1 MSENNAEWLSHLSSE
16 VISDVHGSLLDA
28 YVIALEGWRR
38 GLKLRWHV
46 ENSEKFSEMVTWF
59 TERPGQLFS
68 LSSDSRTHYFFRS
81 RGDKV
86 TNEAISIGK
95 DKGSSKQHLSE
106 HGVPVPQGGIFT
118 SEHTKEEVLEC
129 GSKIGLPVVLKPK
142 DGSFGRGVFVNITST
157 EELEACYDYT
167 KELGTTDDI
176 IIEQYIAG
184 KDYRLYVVGDE
195 VVGAM
200 HRQPPNVVGD
210 GVHTIEQLIQLKN
223 AEREKNPRLVSCP
236 IIVNDELT
244 DFIARKGHT
253 LSSIPEK
260 DDLIYLNFK
269 GNISLGGDPIDVLD
283 SLSQEVK
290 DTAVKALRSVAGLTH
305 GAVDIIINEK
315 DDKAYVLELNPTA
328 QLGGLLY
335 PIEGKSRDIP
345 KAIID
350 FYFPETKDKNVAQI
364 NTFFDF
370 HDVLDPLQNR
380 DATVTTVT
388 PCPQQKVYMKKYIV
402 VGDVLDIG
410 YHRGLRKQAFERELH
425 GYIMTKE
432 IGDIEIVVAGTDPEM
447 VEDFKHG
454 IWEDEERA
462 TVMEVLEEDVDEAVK
477 VGFEIKTD
485 LKTQVEELK
494 WYKRELEETEL
505 ALKKA
510 ELKRRKYYES
520 VSWKATSPIRAVGSI
535 FKKFKG

>member
-1 MSENNAEWLSHLSSE
+1 MSENNAEWLAHLSSE

-46 ENSEKFSEMVTWF
+46 ENSEKFSEMVTWY
-59 TERPGQLFS
+59 TDRPGQLFS
-68 LSSDSRTHYFFRS
+68 LSSANRTHYFFRS

-86 TNEAISIGK
+86 TNEAVYIGK
-95 DKGSSKQHLSE
+95 DKGNSLKHLKE
-106 HGVPVPQGGIFT
+106 HGVAVPNGKIFNGDD
-118 SEHTKEEVLEC
+118 SKEAIKEFAEE
-129 GSKIGLPVVLKPK
+129 IGFPVVLKPK
-142 DGSFGRGVFVNITST
+142 DGSFGRGVFVNITSAA
-157 EELEACYDYT
+157 ELEACLDYT
-167 KELGTTDDI
+167 KELGTTEDI
-176 IIEQYIAG
+176 IVEQHIAG
-184 KDYRLYVVGDE
+184 KDYRIYVVGNE

-200 HRQPPNVVGD
+200 HREPPNVVGD
-210 GVHTIEQLIQLKN
+210 GVHTLEQLIERKN
-223 AEREKNPRLVSCP
+223 AEREENPRLVSCP
-236 IIVNDELT
+236 IAVSDELT
-244 DFIARKGHT
+244 DFIAREGRT
-253 LSSIPEK
+253 LTSVPEK
-260 DDLIYLNFK
+260 DELVYLNFK

-283 SLSQEVK
+283 DLSDEVK
-290 DTAVKALRSVAGLTH
+290 DTALRAMQSMEGLAH
-305 GAVDIIINEK
+305 GAVDLMVNEA
-315 DDKAYVLELNPTA
+315 DNQAYVIELNPTA

-335 PIEGKSRDIP
+335 PIKGKSRDIP
-345 KAIID
+345 KAIMD
-350 FYFPETKDKNVAQI
+350 YYFPETKENKVTQI

-402 VGDVLDIG
+402 VGDVLDMG

-432 IGDIEIVVAGTDPEM
+432 IGDIEIVVAGIDPEM

-462 TVMEVLEEDVDEAVK
+462 TVMEVLEEEVDEAVK

-485 LKTQVEELK
+485 LKTQLEELK

-510 ELKRRKYYES
+510 ELRRRKHYES
-520 VSWKATSPIRAVGSI
+520 LSWKATSPIRAVGSV

>member
-46 ENSEKFSEMVTWF
+46 EDSEKFSEMVTWF

-86 TNEAISIGK
+86 TNEAVSIGK

-129 GSKIGLPVVLKPK
+129 GSKIGFPVVLKPK

-200 HRQPPNVVGD
+200 HRQPPNVIGD
-210 GVHTIEQLIQLKN
+210 GAHTIEQLIQLKN
-223 AEREKNPRLVSCP
+223 AEREK
-236 IIVNDELT
+236 
-244 DFIARKGHT
+244 
-253 LSSIPEK
+253 
-260 DDLIYLNFK
+260 
-269 GNISLGGDPIDVLD
+269 
-283 SLSQEVK
+283 
-290 DTAVKALRSVAGLTH
+290 
-305 GAVDIIINEK
+305 
-315 DDKAYVLELNPTA
+315 
-328 QLGGLLY
+328 
-335 PIEGKSRDIP
+335 
-345 KAIID
+345 
-350 FYFPETKDKNVAQI
+350 
-364 NTFFDF
+364 
-370 HDVLDPLQNR
+370 
-380 DATVTTVT
+380 
-388 PCPQQKVYMKKYIV
+388 
-402 VGDVLDIG
+402 
-410 YHRGLRKQAFERELH
+410 
-425 GYIMTKE
+425 
-432 IGDIEIVVAGTDPEM
+432 
-447 VEDFKHG
+447 
-454 IWEDEERA
+454 
-462 TVMEVLEEDVDEAVK
+462 
-477 VGFEIKTD
+477 
-485 LKTQVEELK
+485 
-494 WYKRELEETEL
+494 
-505 ALKKA
+505 
-510 ELKRRKYYES
+510 
-520 VSWKATSPIRAVGSI
+520 IRV
-535 FKKFKG
+535 

>member
-68 LSSDSRTHYFFRS
+68 LSSENITHYFFRS

-86 TNEAISIGK
+86 TNEAVYIGK
-95 DKGSSKQHLSE
+95 DKGNTKSHLSE
-106 HGVPVPQGGIFT
+106 HDVAVPNGKVFT
-118 SEHTKEEVLEC
+118 SDQTKEEVLDY
-129 GSKIGLPVVLKPK
+129 SKKLGFPIVLKPK
-142 DGSFGRGVFVNITST
+142 DGSFGRGVFVNITSM

-167 KELGTTDDI
+167 KEFGATDEI
-176 IIEQYIAG
+176 IVEKYISG
-184 KDYRLYVVGDE
+184 NDYRLYVVGDE

-200 HRQPPNVVGD
+200 HRQPPNVIGD
-210 GVHTIEQLIQLKN
+210 GVHSIEQLVELKN

-236 IIVNDELT
+236 IILNDELT
-244 DFIARKGHT
+244 DYISRNGHM
-253 LSSIPEK
+253 LSTIPDK
-260 DDLIYLNFK
+260 DELIYLNFK

-283 SLSQEVK
+283 TLSEEVK
-290 DTAVKALRSVAGLTH
+290 NTAVQALRAIAGLTH
-305 GAVDIIINEK
+305 GAVDIIISEADNK
-315 DDKAYVLELNPTA
+315 PYVLELNPTA

-335 PIEGKSRDIP
+335 PIKGKSRDIP

-350 FYFPETKDKNVAQI
+350 FYFPETKGNNVAQI

-388 PCPQQKVYMKKYIV
+388 PCPQEKIYMKKYIV
-402 VGDVLDIG
+402 IGDVLDIG

-432 IGDIEIVVAGTDPEM
+432 IGDIEIVVGGTDPEM
-447 VEDFKHG
+447 VEDFKNG

-462 TVMEVLEEDVDEAVK
+462 TVIEVLEEDVDEAIK

-485 LKTQVEELK
+485 LKTQIEELK

-520 VSWKATSPIRAVGSI
+520 LSWKATSPIRAVGSI

>member
-59 TERPGQLFS
+59 TDRPGQLFS

-86 TNEAISIGK
+86 TNEAVFIGK
-95 DKGSSKQHLSE
+95 DKGNTKQHLSE
-106 HGVPVPQGGIFT
+106 HDIAVPHGKVFT
-118 SEHTKEEVLEC
+118 AENEKEEIIEYGKKL
-129 GSKIGLPVVLKPK
+129 GFPVVLKPK

-157 EELEACYDYT
+157 EELEVCYDYI
-167 KELGTTDDI
+167 KELGTADDI
-176 IIEQYIAG
+176 IMEQYLKG
-184 KDYRLYVVGDE
+184 KDYRLYVVDDE

-210 GVHTIEQLIQLKN
+210 GVHTIEQLIELKN

-236 IIVNDELT
+236 IIVDDELT
-244 DFIARKGHT
+244 DFIGKDGHT
-253 LSSIPEK
+253 LSSVPEK
-260 DDLIYLNFK
+260 EEHILLNFK

-290 DTAVKALRSVAGLTH
+290 DTAVKALRSIEGLTH
-305 GAVDIIINEK
+305 GAVDIMINET
-315 DDKAYVLELNPTA
+315 DNKAYVLELNPTA

-335 PIEGKSRDIP
+335 PMKGKSRDIP

-350 FYFPETKDKNVAQI
+350 FYFPETKGNDVAQI

-388 PCPQQKVYMKKYIV
+388 PCPQQKIYMKKYIV
-402 VGDVLDIG
+402 IGDVLDLG

-432 IGDIEIVVAGTDPEM
+432 IGDIEIVVGGTDSEM
-447 VEDFKHG
+447 VEDFKNG

-462 TVMEVLEEDVDEAVK
+462 TVMEVLEEDVDEAIK

-510 ELKRRKYYES
+510 EVRRRKYYKS
-520 VSWKATSPIRAVGSI
+520 LSWRVTSPIRGVGSI

>member
-1 MSENNAEWLSHLSSE
+1 M
-16 VISDVHGSLLDA
+16 
-28 YVIALEGWRR
+28 
-38 GLKLRWHV
+38 
-46 ENSEKFSEMVTWF
+46 
-59 TERPGQLFS
+59 
-68 LSSDSRTHYFFRS
+68 
-81 RGDKV
+81 
-86 TNEAISIGK
+86 
-95 DKGSSKQHLSE
+95 
-106 HGVPVPQGGIFT
+106 
-118 SEHTKEEVLEC
+118 
-129 GSKIGLPVVLKPK
+129 
-142 DGSFGRGVFVNITST
+142 
-157 EELEACYDYT
+157 
-167 KELGTTDDI
+167 
-176 IIEQYIAG
+176 
-184 KDYRLYVVGDE
+184 
-195 VVGAM
+195 
-200 HRQPPNVVGD
+200 
-210 GVHTIEQLIQLKN
+210 
-223 AEREKNPRLVSCP
+223 
-236 IIVNDELT
+236 
-244 DFIARKGHT
+244 
-253 LSSIPEK
+253 
-260 DDLIYLNFK
+260 IYLNFK

-432 IGDIEIVVAGTDPEM
+432 IGDIEIVVAGTDLEM

-505 ALKKA
+505 ALKK
-510 ELKRRKYYES
+510 LS
-520 VSWKATSPIRAVGSI
+520 
-535 FKKFKG
+535 

>member
-1 MSENNAEWLSHLSSE
+1 M
-16 VISDVHGSLLDA
+16 
-28 YVIALEGWRR
+28 
-38 GLKLRWHV
+38 
-46 ENSEKFSEMVTWF
+46 
-59 TERPGQLFS
+59 
-68 LSSDSRTHYFFRS
+68 
-81 RGDKV
+81 
-86 TNEAISIGK
+86 
-95 DKGSSKQHLSE
+95 
-106 HGVPVPQGGIFT
+106 
-118 SEHTKEEVLEC
+118 
-129 GSKIGLPVVLKPK
+129 
-142 DGSFGRGVFVNITST
+142 
-157 EELEACYDYT
+157 
-167 KELGTTDDI
+167 
-176 IIEQYIAG
+176 
-184 KDYRLYVVGDE
+184 
-195 VVGAM
+195 
-200 HRQPPNVVGD
+200 
-210 GVHTIEQLIQLKN
+210 
-223 AEREKNPRLVSCP
+223 
-236 IIVNDELT
+236 
-244 DFIARKGHT
+244 
-253 LSSIPEK
+253 
-260 DDLIYLNFK
+260 IYLNFK